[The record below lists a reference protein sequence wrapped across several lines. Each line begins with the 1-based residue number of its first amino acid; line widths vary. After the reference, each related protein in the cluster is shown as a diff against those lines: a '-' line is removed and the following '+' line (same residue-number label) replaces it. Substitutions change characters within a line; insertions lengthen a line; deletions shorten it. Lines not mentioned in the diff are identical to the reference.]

1 MLQDI
6 EIEIMLDGK
15 FYGGRI
21 WPAVPRVGDYLS
33 LCNRTIIARVEDVV
47 WGKSNA
53 SDFSYPEGRL
63 SVLLVCTTAPDE
75 TKKGD

>member
-33 LCNRTIIARVEDVV
+33 LRNRMTIARVEDVV
-47 WGKSNA
+47 WGKNNA